1 MKSLLT
7 KIVVALL
14 VVGALAGC
22 ATVGEQ
28 EDAITWLDNVAQSA
42 DTE

>member
-22 ATVGEQ
+22 ATTGGQ
-28 EDAITWLDNVAQSA
+28 EDATAWLDNVHESA
-42 DTE
+42 STE

>member
-22 ATVGEQ
+22 ATTGGQ
-28 EDAITWLDNVAQSA
+28 EDAVIWLDNVAESA
-42 DTE
+42 NTE

>member
-22 ATVGEQ
+22 ATTGGEP
-28 EDAITWLDNVAQSA
+28 DAIGWLDQVNEVSS
-42 DTE
+42 TE